1 MFNVRVE
8 GETLIFENFDEKFI
22 NQHMWNAVE
31 QEEYNYWKS
40 LKEQT
45 DEYGIEFAEE
55 TYLEDIKNG
64 GDEPWRLSS
73 QD

>member
-1 MFNVRVE
+1 MLNVRVE

-22 NQHMWNAVE
+22 NQHMWNAIE
-31 QEEYNYWKS
+31 REEYEYWKS
-40 LKEQT
+40 LKEQA

-64 GDEPWRLSS
+64 GNEPWRV
-73 QD
+73 

>member
-1 MFNVRVE
+1 MNVRVE

-22 NQHMWNAVE
+22 EQHMWNAVE
-31 QEEYNYWKS
+31 REEYEYWKS

-55 TYLEDIKNG
+55 TYLEDIQNG
-64 GDEPWRLSS
+64 GDEPWHLISKE
-73 QD
+73 